1 MGERLTAAARK
12 TWPLLRKG
20 LLGWPYWG
28 FMLFVVSIVYKLNW
42 LDHQFD
48 VGGMNDWKW
57 KVNYGAVIL
66 TAFWTLILGR
76 RARWITLVA
85 LDLAL
90 SALLFSDLIYF
101 RYFKDFISVPIL
113 FQAGQVGELGDSIW
127 SSVYWGDM
135 ILFADLPLGLAVIGW
150 IVWRKRGAR
159 KQAAAATTDVRT
171 VRPGKRRFLWRLIP
185 VALSFAIGW
194 SLVYYPVE
202 EQKNGWARGLFDG
215 AWWNIP
221 IYNVTGLLGFHGYDA
236 YRYAKENWLGD
247 KLTKEEEQEAKSWF
261 DARKAQQ
268 KEMESEPMFGEYKG
282 KNVLVVQMEAFQQ
295 FVIGQSINGEE
306 ITPNLNKL
314 IGQSM
319 YFPNFY
325 HQTGQGHTSDAD
337 FSTSCSMHPLPTGSV
352 FIRFSNHEFDCAPA
366 VLKTQGYDTTV
377 HHAYDG
383 SFWNR
388 NNMYNDME
396 YDQFY
401 SLKNYKIDEPL
412 GWSLGDKSFFRQ
424 TVNQLVT
431 RGESPFYAMAITL
444 SSHNPFNLPSYT
456 QTLKSVAPFDG
467 TTFGNYLQALHYV
480 DEAVGELIEDL
491 KNAGLYDNTILVF
504 YGDHDNQLYDMDA
517 YDQFFGRPLSDMEKD
532 AIVRKVPYVIHLP
545 NDEHAGVYDKSVG
558 QLDTLATIMH
568 LLGVSAQDDYL
579 MGVSA
584 LSAAEKPVVFRNGG
598 FTDGS
603 VYFVPS
609 ADGVAD
615 NGTCYSFPEGEQINV
630 AACKVGA
637 EAARNDL
644 LVSDRT
650 VEHDLIA
657 KFRNDEP

>member
-1 MGERLTAAARK
+1 MGVRWKHAAKQAGR
-12 TWPLLRKG
+12 WIGLWLRK
-20 LLGWPYWG
+20 WPYWG
-28 FMLFVVSIVYKLNW
+28 FLLYVASMVYKLEW
-42 LDHQFD
+42 LDHQFN

-57 KVNYGAVIL
+57 KVNYGAAML
-66 TAFWTLILGR
+66 AAFWTLLLGR
-76 RARWITLVA
+76 RARWIALVA
-85 LDLAL
+85 IDLAL
-90 SALLFSDLIYF
+90 SALIFSDLIYF
-101 RYFKDFISVPIL
+101 RYFKDFISIPVL

-127 SSVYWGDM
+127 SSIYWSDM
-135 ILFADLPLGLAVIGW
+135 ILFADLPIGLAVIGW
-150 IVWRKRGAR
+150 IVWRRRTAR
-159 KQAAAATTDVRT
+159 KQEDRTAVRT
-171 VRPGKRRFLWRLIP
+171 VRSGLRRFLWRLIP
-185 VALSFAIGW
+185 AALSFTIGW
-194 SLVYYPVE
+194 ALIYYPVE

-236 YRYAKENWLGD
+236 YRYAKENWLGN
-247 KLTKEEEQEAKSWF
+247 KLTKEEEQQAKTWF
-261 DARKAQQ
+261 DERKSLQQ
-268 KEMESEPMFGEYKG
+268 EMESEPLFGEYEG
-282 KNVLVVQMEAFQQ
+282 KNILVVQMEAFQQ
-295 FVIGQSINGEE
+295 FVIGQSIGGEE

-314 IGQSM
+314 IDKSM

-337 FSTSCSMHPLPTGSV
+337 FLTTCSMHPLPTGSV
-352 FIRFSNHEFDCAPA
+352 FIRFSNHEFNCAPTI
-366 VLKTQGYDTTV
+366 LGPLGYDTTV

-401 SLKNYKIDEPL
+401 SLKNFKLDEPL
-412 GWSLGDKSFFRQ
+412 GWSLSDKSFFRQ

-444 SSHNPFNLPSYT
+444 SSHNPFNLPAYT
-456 QTLKSVAPFDG
+456 QTLSNVAPFEN
-467 TTFGNYLQALHYV
+467 TTFGDYLQAIHYV
-480 DEAVGELIEDL
+480 DEAVAELIENL
-491 KNAGLYDNTILVF
+491 KSAGLYDNTILVF
-504 YGDHDNQLYDMDA
+504 YGDHDNQLYDMDD
-517 YDQFFGRPLSDMEKD
+517 YEQFFGRPLTDMEKD
-532 AIVRKVPYVIHLP
+532 AIVNKVPYIIHLP
-545 NDEHAGVYDKSVG
+545 NDEHAGVYEKAVG
-558 QLDTLATIMH
+558 QIDTLPTIMH
-568 LLGVSAQDDYL
+568 LLGISAQEQYL

-584 LSAAEKPVVFRNGG
+584 LSAAKKQVVFRNGG

-615 NGTCYSFPEGEQINV
+615 HGSCYSFPDGEPLDI
-630 AACKVGA
+630 AACKDGA
-637 EAARNDL
+637 EAARGDL

-657 KFRNDEP
+657 KFRDDE

>member
-1 MGERLTAAARK
+1 MGERLTAGARK
-12 TWPLLRKG
+12 ALPWLTKG
-20 LLGWPYWG
+20 LRAWPYWG
-28 FMLFVVSIVYKLNW
+28 FALFVLSIVYKLNW

-66 TAFWTLILGR
+66 TSFWTLLLGR
-76 RARWITLVA
+76 RARWIVLVA

-101 RYFKDFISVPIL
+101 RYFKDFITVPIL
-113 FQAGQVGELGDSIW
+113 LQAGQVGQLGDSIW
-127 SSVYWGDM
+127 NSIYWGDM
-135 ILFADLPLGLAVIGW
+135 ILFADLPIGLAVIGW
-150 IVWRKRGAR
+150 IVWRKRAQR
-159 KQAAAATTDVRT
+159 KQAAADTART
-171 VRPGKRRFLWRLIP
+171 IHPGLRRFRWRIVP
-185 VALSFAIGW
+185 TALALAIGW
-194 SLVYYPVE
+194 ALIYYPVE

-247 KLTKEEEQEAKSWF
+247 KLTEEEVQQAKAWF
-261 DARKAQQ
+261 DDRRQLQ

-295 FVIGQSINGEE
+295 FVIGQSIGGQE
-306 ITPNLNKL
+306 ITPHLNEL
-314 IGQSM
+314 IGQSV

-366 VLKTQGYDTTV
+366 ILKTQGYDTTV

-401 SLKNYKIDEPL
+401 SLKNYKIEEPL
-412 GWSLGDKSFFRQ
+412 GWSIGDKSFLRQ

-431 RGESPFYAMAITL
+431 RNESPFYAMAITL

-456 QTLKSVAPFDG
+456 KKLDVAPFSG
-467 TTFGNYLQALHYV
+467 TTFGDYLQALHYV
-480 DEAVGELIEDL
+480 DEAVGELIENL
-491 KNAGLYDNTILVF
+491 KAAGLWDNTILVF
-504 YGDHDNQLYDMDA
+504 YGDHDNQLYDMSV
-517 YDQFFGRPLSDMEKD
+517 YDQFFGRPLTALEQD
-532 AIVRKVPYVIHLP
+532 ALVRKVPYIVHLP
-545 NDEHAGVYDKSVG
+545 NDEHTGVVEKAVG
-558 QLDTLATIMH
+558 QIDTLPTIMH
-568 LLGVSAQDDYL
+568 LLGISAQNNDL

-584 LSAAEKPVVFRNGG
+584 FSGAPKAVVFRNGG

-609 ADGVAD
+609 ADGVID
-615 NGTCYSFPEGEQINV
+615 HGSCYALPSGEKQAV
-630 AACKVGA
+630 AACTMGA

-644 LVSDRT
+644 LVSDRV

-657 KFRNDEP
+657 RFRKERS

>member
-1 MGERLTAAARK
+1 MGERLSAGARK
-12 TWPLLRKG
+12 AWPWLTKG
-20 LLGWPYWG
+20 LRAWPYWG
-28 FMLFVVSIVYKLNW
+28 FGLFVLSIVYKLNW

-66 TAFWTLILGR
+66 TSFWTLLLGR
-76 RARWITLVA
+76 RARWIALVA

-101 RYFKDFISVPIL
+101 RYFKDFISVPVL
-113 FQAGQVGELGDSIW
+113 LQAGQVGQLGDSIW
-127 SSVYWGDM
+127 NSVYFSDM
-135 ILFADLPLGLAVIGW
+135 ILFADLPIGLAVIGW
-150 IVWRKRGAR
+150 IAWRKRAER
-159 KQAAAATTDVRT
+159 KQKTAASART
-171 VRPGKRRFLWRLIP
+171 VRSGLRRFRWRLVP
-185 VALSFAIGW
+185 MVLALAIGW
-194 SLVYYPVE
+194 ALVYYPVE
-202 EQKNGWARGLFDG
+202 EQKNGWARGLFAG
-215 AWWNIP
+215 NWWNIP
-221 IYNVTGLLGFHGYDA
+221 IYNVTGLLGFHGYDV
-236 YRYAKENWLGD
+236 YRYAKENWLGND
-247 KLTKEEEQEAKSWF
+247 LTKEEVQEAKTWF
-261 DARKAQQ
+261 DERRKLQGQ
-268 KEMESEPMFGEYKG
+268 MESEPMFGEYKG
-282 KNVLVVQMEAFQQ
+282 KNVLIVQMEAFQQ
-295 FVIGQSINGEE
+295 FVIGQSIGGRE

-314 IGQSM
+314 IGQSL

-377 HHAYDG
+377 HHAYEG

-388 NNMYNDME
+388 NNMYNNME

-401 SLKNYKIDEPL
+401 SLKNYKLDEPL

-431 RGESPFYAMAITL
+431 RNESPFYAMAISL

-456 QTLKSVAPFDG
+456 QELDVAPFSG
-467 TTFGNYLQALHYV
+467 TTFGNYLQAMHYV
-480 DEAVGELIEDL
+480 DAAVGELIEDL
-491 KNAGLYDNTILVF
+491 KSAGLWDNTILVF
-504 YGDHDNQLYDMDA
+504 YGDHDNQLYDMSV
-517 YDQFFGRPLSDMEKD
+517 YDKFFGRPLTAMEQD
-532 AIVRKVPYVIHLP
+532 ALVRKVPYIVHLP
-545 NDEHAGVYDKSVG
+545 NDEHAGVVEKAVG
-558 QLDTLATIMH
+558 QLDTLPTIMH
-568 LLGVSAQDDYL
+568 LLGISAQDDYL

-584 LSAAEKPVVFRNGG
+584 LSGAQKSVVFRNGG

-615 NGTCYSFPEGEQINV
+615 NGACYALPSGEQQAV
-630 AACKVGA
+630 AACTMGA

-644 LVSDRT
+644 LVSDRV

-657 KFRNDEP
+657 KFRKDKP